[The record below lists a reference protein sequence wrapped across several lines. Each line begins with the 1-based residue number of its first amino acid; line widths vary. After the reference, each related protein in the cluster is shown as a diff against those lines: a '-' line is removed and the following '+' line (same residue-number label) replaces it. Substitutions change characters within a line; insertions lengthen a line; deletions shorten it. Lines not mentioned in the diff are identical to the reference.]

1 MRKIVIGETIKKLR
15 ESMSLSQ
22 DELGEILEVSGKTIS
37 SWEISR
43 TEPNM
48 GYVQKLSNYFNVSMD
63 YLIYGKN
70 SSVDSDVSFDDFRF
84 ALYGEVK
91 DLTEEQK
98 QDVLDFARFIKNK
111 NK

>member
-22 DELGEILEVSGKTIS
+22 DELGEILKVSGKTIS

-63 YLIYGKN
+63 YLIYGEN
-70 SSVDSDVSFDDFRF
+70 SSVDSNVSFDDFRF